1 MSPYECCVQVKWGVF
16 KDQEYR
22 LLDVEH
28 IIELDQILVICLL
41 QELDLPQGK
50 EWDAISVLCKVN
62 VSEIFREVQ
71 TSVNEQIPLTLNSFI
86 LTFLMAT

>member
-1 MSPYECCVQVKWGVF
+1 MCPYKGGVQVIWGIF

-28 IIELDQILVICLL
+28 IIELDQVLVIRLL
-41 QELDLPQGK
+41 QELDLPQSK

-62 VSEIFREVQ
+62 LSEIFREV
-71 TSVNEQIPLTLNSFI
+71 
-86 LTFLMAT
+86 

>member
-1 MSPYECCVQVKWGVF
+1 MSPYKGGVQVIWGIF

-28 IIELDQILVICLL
+28 IIELDQVLVIRLL
-41 QELDLPQGK
+41 QELDLPQSK

-62 VSEIFREVQ
+62 VSEIFREV
-71 TSVNEQIPLTLNSFI
+71 
-86 LTFLMAT
+86 